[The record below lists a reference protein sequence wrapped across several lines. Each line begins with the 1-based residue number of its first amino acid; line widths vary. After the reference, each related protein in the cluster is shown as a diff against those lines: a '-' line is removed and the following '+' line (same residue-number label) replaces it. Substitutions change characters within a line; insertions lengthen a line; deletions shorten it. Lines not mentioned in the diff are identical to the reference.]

1 MFSASSCTHV
11 RARRE
16 IESVRMSCARGVCGL
31 ACANGLFTIYCC
43 SYFRSPKLLAKGKVG
58 RGLSSITM
66 VNLIKKGLGQS

>member
-31 ACANGLFTIYCC
+31 ACANGPFTIYCC
-43 SYFRSPKLLAKGKVG
+43 SPIFDRRSCLLKYYVVEVYEFNG
-58 RGLSSITM
+58 
-66 VNLIKKGLGQS
+66 